1 MPFSSS
7 CFSWHDLTLLPT
19 PSQLHPS
26 AFEALVR
33 IIQGQLAKCLLFG
46 LPSLARLSPI
56 SQDHSLASFTFP
68 APQEHEPQELGTQA
82 LPQPRHIFKN
92 FIMAR

>member
-1 MPFSSS
+1 MPFPSSR
-7 CFSWHDLTLLPT
+7 FSRHDLTRLPT

-33 IIQGQLAKCLLFG
+33 IIQGQLAECLLFG
-46 LPSLARLSPI
+46 LPSLARLYPI

-68 APQEHEPQELGTQA
+68 PKEHEPRGLGTQA
-82 LPQPRHIFKN
+82 LPQPCHIFKN
-92 FIMAR
+92 FMMAR